1 MSEKKK
7 EYKGKVVLVD
17 DMKMIALTNQEE
29 TKDLDE
35 EENVTVQID
44 SKDEM
49 NTLINEAFNKYDNTF
64 RNLI

>member
-44 SKDEM
+44 PKDEM